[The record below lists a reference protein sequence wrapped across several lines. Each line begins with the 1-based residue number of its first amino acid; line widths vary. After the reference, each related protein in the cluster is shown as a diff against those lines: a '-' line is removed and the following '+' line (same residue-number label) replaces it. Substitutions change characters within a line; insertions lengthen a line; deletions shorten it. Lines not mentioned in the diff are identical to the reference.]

1 MSKSRRTRSR
11 NKNHLGSY
19 PLFCSDHVCTM
30 CVRIP
35 LRNIPKFNKGS
46 MLTVTLVYR
55 DGLQQNVTGICLKKK
70 NRGFDSAF
78 VLEFKEKASSPV
90 SPTMGVRPEHTHDS
104 HVQPVTTRDH
114 KAGQGGVADVI
125 RQEFPLYAPYI
136 KGIRVLM
143 P

>member
-1 MSKSRRTRSR
+1 M
-11 NKNHLGSY
+11 
-19 PLFCSDHVCTM
+19 
-30 CVRIP
+30 RIR

-46 MLTVTLVYR
+46 TLTVTLVYR

-90 SPTMGVRPEHTHDS
+90 SPSMAIRPEHTHDS

-114 KAGQGGVADVI
+114 KAGSSRRGGVANVI